1 MHITQGISVTM
12 NVNKMIKAGCK
23 VKILMADWFARM
35 DRNAGGKVDGDL
47 SKTKRVGLYNVEVWK
62 SIGMDLDG
70 VELVWL
76 SDGIRC
82 SEHVY
87 WPLVMNIGRVSELN
101 EVQRWFRFRASKDTR
116 GHGRMDLYSLRD
128 FSAAEILYPC
138 LQSAGILLFP
148 EADMWLLRLDQRGG
162 HMLARENCNVREKK
176 KNRPIALFNNVFGFG
191 CCSLVV
197 FWCCTV
203 FDLIF
208 L

>member
-35 DRNAGGKVDGDL
+35 DRNIGGKVGGDL

-87 WPLVMNIGRVSELN
+87 WPVATCHEYW
-101 EVQRWFRFRASKDTR
+101 QSKRT
-116 GHGRMDLYSLRD
+116 
-128 FSAAEILYPC
+128 E
-138 LQSAGILLFP
+138 
-148 EADMWLLRLDQRGG
+148 
-162 HMLARENCNVREKK
+162 
-176 KNRPIALFNNVFGFG
+176 
-191 CCSLVV
+191 
-197 FWCCTV
+197 
-203 FDLIF
+203 
-208 L
+208 